1 MRSIDK
7 KSNKDGTHSPDLSH
21 PPAVPYTQS
30 QPDTHTHTHTHTHVT
45 VKDLLH
51 GLIAHLGGGEA
62 LEGDDGRVRP
72 VAEQQP
78 ACLQVA
84 GQSRAVQRRL
94 TQSVK
99 GIHLHTHQG
108 ERGK

>member
-1 MRSIDK
+1 MGK
-7 KSNKDGTHSPDLSH
+7 LPMMAYTEQYLVNAHTH
-21 PPAVPYTQS
+21 ANA
-30 QPDTHTHTHTHTHVT
+30 HTHTHTHVT